1 MLSMMK
7 PARLGAIA
15 LALCAASTIANAQ
28 AAAPVPAHAADRC
41 EAAVAETVRRIRG
54 AGAQEIQ
61 FVGDK
66 RVVLPAKGDDIDVKG
81 EGRYGSKSASAT
93 GFAYSCVFNSRS
105 GATSGVLFRETVG
118 AARGSATTTSA
129 ALQPDL
135 AQFSPEN
142 CESAAA
148 AVLKAK
154 YPRVGRIV
162 FDGEGRELRAVPN
175 ALATLE
181 GQGAVE
187 RAAGMNQVPF
197 RYRCE
202 FEARSGKVLKA
213 TTTE

>member
-7 PARLGAIA
+7 PVRLVGTV
-15 LALCAASTIANAQ
+15 LALWAASTSAYAQ
-28 AAAPVPAHAADRC
+28 AAPPVPAHAADRC
-41 EAAVAETVRRIRG
+41 EAAVAETVRRMRG

-61 FVGDK
+61 FIGDK
-66 RVVLPAKGDDIDVKG
+66 RVVLPAKGDDTDVKG
-81 EGRYGSKSASAT
+81 EGRYGSKSGGAT
-93 GFAYSCVFNSRS
+93 GFAYSCVFNAKS
-105 GATSGVLFRETVG
+105 GATSGVLFRETT
-118 AARGSATTTSA
+118 AAVRGSADPVV
-129 ALQPDL
+129 QVDL
-135 AQFSPEN
+135 SQLSPEN

-162 FDGEGRELRAVPN
+162 FDGEGREVRAAPN
-175 ALATLE
+175 ALATLD

-197 RYRCE
+197 KYRCE
-202 FEARSGKVLKA
+202 FETRSGKVVKA